1 MVKLKY
7 NKGQSLVEVLIALA
21 IFIVAI
27 ATIGFLVLDAGFAS
41 RQGME
46 RTKAVLLAKEGLE
59 AARSIRDNSFSDL
72 TAGMHGLALSGNH
85 WIFSG
90 TSDTQDQ
97 YTRSVTIS
105 NIDTYTKK
113 IVCTVDWQFA
123 SNRTGQVELA
133 TYLTDWGRYTAI
145 ISTCAGYCQSLTYT
159 SGICRQN
166 AKQCTKNGEIN
177 ESGGNAYCIAPTNFC
192 CCAP

>member
-21 IFIVAI
+21 IFIVGI

-41 RQGME
+41 RQGAE

-72 TAGMHGLALSGNH
+72 TAGAHGLALSGNH

-105 NIDTYTKK
+105 DIDTYTKK
-113 IVCTVDWQFA
+113 IVCAVDWQFA

-145 ISTCAGYCQSLTYT
+145 ISTCAEYCQSLIYT
-159 SGICRQN
+159 NGICRQN

-177 ESGGNAYCIAPTNFC
+177 ESGGNTYCTAPNNFC
-192 CCAP
+192 CCKP